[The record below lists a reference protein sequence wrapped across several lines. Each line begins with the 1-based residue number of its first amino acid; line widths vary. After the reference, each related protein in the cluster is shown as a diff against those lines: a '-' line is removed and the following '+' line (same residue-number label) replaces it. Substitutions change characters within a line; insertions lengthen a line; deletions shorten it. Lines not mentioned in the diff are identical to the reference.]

1 MPWRQTLAIAAMGVA
16 YAVIGVTAARPQE
29 YAQTS
34 ASEPWEPCGE
44 CHNLDGISSNGHFP
58 HLAGQRADYIE
69 KELRDFQAGARANDR
84 GQMGV
89 ASRRL
94 GPAEQA
100 AVARHFAGL
109 PAPVPRSS
117 ELDPEGAR
125 RAVTLVA
132 RGDRA
137 AKVPACNSCH
147 GVSAKREIIAPR
159 LEAQQ
164 AAYLAKELADFRA
177 GRRANDRKRV
187 MQLVASRLSEADIEL
202 VAAYLASRP
211 RDAPARL
218 AGRR

>member
-29 YAQTS
+29 YAPNS
-34 ASEPWEPCGE
+34 VSEPWEPCGE
-44 CHNLDGISSNGHFP
+44 CHNLDGISANGHFP

-69 KELRDFQAGARANDR
+69 KELRDFEAGARANDR

-94 GPAEQA
+94 GPAERA

-109 PAPVPRSS
+109 PAPAPRSP
-117 ELDPEGAR
+117 ELDPADAK
-125 RAVTLVA
+125 RAATLVA

-137 AKVPACNSCH
+137 ARVPACNSCH
-147 GVSAKREIIAPR
+147 GVSAGREVIAPR

-164 AAYLAKELADFRA
+164 AGYLAKELADFRA
-177 GRRANDRKRV
+177 GRRTNDRKGV
-187 MQLVASRLSEADIEL
+187 MQIIAGRLSEADIEL
-202 VAAYLASRP
+202 VATYLASRA